1 MSAAPR
7 APEIAAVLLD
17 LDGTLYTAE
26 GPIPGAAEAVRAL
39 RARGVAVRFVTNT
52 TTRSRRALA
61 ERLNRMGFPAAPEE
75 IYSPPWAAGRFLRA
89 RGARAFLLVPE
100 SAREDFAG
108 VPEDDQRPDYVVV
121 GDLGEDWTF
130 ERLNRAFRL
139 ILEGGAGL
147 IGLGRTRYWRAAD
160 GLRLDVGPFLAA
172 LEEATG
178 RKALILG
185 KPDPAFFR
193 MILEDLG
200 VPPERAAMVG
210 DDIEI
215 DVGGA
220 QGVGMRGLLVR
231 TGKFRPADLEGSIR
245 PDAVLG
251 SVAEL
256 PAWLFGR
263 RSVKKNRW
271 RHRNASSP
279 PVPRFPIA
287 RADRA
292 GLHG

>member
-39 RARGVAVRFVTNT
+39 RAHGVTVRFVTNT

-61 ERLNRMGFPAAPEE
+61 ERLNRMGFPAVPEE
-75 IYSPPWAAGRFLRA
+75 IYSPPWAAGCFLRA

-100 SAREDFAG
+100 RAREDFAG

-139 ILEGGAGL
+139 ILEEGAGL

-160 GLRLDVGPFLAA
+160 GLRLDVGPFVAA

-193 MILEDLG
+193 LILEDLG
-200 VPPERAAMVG
+200 VPPERTAMVG

-220 QGVGMRGLLVR
+220 QRVGMRGLLVR

-256 PAWLFGR
+256 PVWRFG
-263 RSVKKNRW
+263 
-271 RHRNASSP
+271 
-279 PVPRFPIA
+279 
-287 RADRA
+287 
-292 GLHG
+292 

>member
-1 MSAAPR
+1 
-7 APEIAAVLLD
+7 
-17 LDGTLYTAE
+17 
-26 GPIPGAAEAVRAL
+26 
-39 RARGVAVRFVTNT
+39 
-52 TTRSRRALA
+52 
-61 ERLNRMGFPAAPEE
+61 
-75 IYSPPWAAGRFLRA
+75 
-89 RGARAFLLVPE
+89 
-100 SAREDFAG
+100 
-108 VPEDDQRPDYVVV
+108 
-121 GDLGEDWTF
+121 
-130 ERLNRAFRL
+130 
-139 ILEGGAGL
+139 
-147 IGLGRTRYWRAAD
+147 
-160 GLRLDVGPFLAA
+160 VGPFLAA

-256 PAWLFGR
+256 PAWLFG
-263 RSVKKNRW
+263 
-271 RHRNASSP
+271 
-279 PVPRFPIA
+279 
-287 RADRA
+287 
-292 GLHG
+292 

>member
-26 GPIPGAAEAVRAL
+26 GPIPGAAEGVRAL
-39 RARGVAVRFVTNT
+39 RARGVAVRFITNT

-139 ILEGGAGL
+139 ILEGGTGL

-185 KPDPAFFR
+185 KPDPVFFR

-256 PAWLFGR
+256 PAWLFG
-263 RSVKKNRW
+263 
-271 RHRNASSP
+271 
-279 PVPRFPIA
+279 
-287 RADRA
+287 
-292 GLHG
+292 

>member
-7 APEIAAVLLD
+7 ALEIAAVLLD

-26 GPIPGAAEAVRAL
+26 GPIPGAAETVRAL
-39 RARGVAVRFVTNT
+39 RAHGVAVRFVTNT

-61 ERLNRMGFPAAPEE
+61 ERLTRMGFPAHLEE

-100 SAREDFAG
+100 GAREDFAG

-130 ERLNRAFRL
+130 ERFNRAFRL
-139 ILEGGAGL
+139 ILEEGAGL
-147 IGLGRTRYWRAAD
+147 IGLGRTRYWQAAD

-178 RKALILG
+178 RKALIFG
-185 KPDPAFFR
+185 KPDPAFFQL
-193 MILEDLG
+193 ILEDLG

-220 QGVGMRGLLVR
+220 QRVGMQGLLVQ
-231 TGKFRPADLEGSIR
+231 TGKFRPADLEGAIR
-245 PDAVLG
+245 PAAVLG

-256 PAWLFGR
+256 AAWMWG
-263 RSVKKNRW
+263 
-271 RHRNASSP
+271 
-279 PVPRFPIA
+279 
-287 RADRA
+287 
-292 GLHG
+292 

>member
-108 VPEDDQRPDYVVV
+108 VPEDDQRLDYVVV

-172 LEEATG
+172 LEEAPGG
-178 RKALILG
+178 RPSSWG
-185 KPDPAFFR
+185 S
-193 MILEDLG
+193 
-200 VPPERAAMVG
+200 
-210 DDIEI
+210 
-215 DVGGA
+215 
-220 QGVGMRGLLVR
+220 R
-231 TGKFRPADLEGSIR
+231 TPSFSG
-245 PDAVLG
+245 
-251 SVAEL
+251 
-256 PAWLFGR
+256 
-263 RSVKKNRW
+263 
-271 RHRNASSP
+271 
-279 PVPRFPIA
+279 
-287 RADRA
+287 
-292 GLHG
+292 